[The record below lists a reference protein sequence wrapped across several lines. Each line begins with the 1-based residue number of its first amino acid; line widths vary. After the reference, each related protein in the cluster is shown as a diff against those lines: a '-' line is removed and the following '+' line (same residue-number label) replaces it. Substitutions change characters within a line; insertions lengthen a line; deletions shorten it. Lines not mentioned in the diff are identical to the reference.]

1 MVIQWPFMSYFFF
14 PFSYKIAKNW
24 KQRKKF
30 SFHLI
35 QIFKSW
41 ASQNDHQI
49 LSFLIRVYG
58 WLKSSLYFH
67 IKLCHYSF
75 YKGSRIGLASL
86 IWACSE
92 HRIVLSL
99 LKTNKFLISE
109 LKTSKTHPWLLR
121 TTAYWRQW
129 TWRQ

>member
-1 MVIQWPFMSYFFF
+1 MAINGHTMAIYELNFFF

-49 LSFLIRVYG
+49 LSFVKGINVVG
-58 WLKSSLYFH
+58 K
-67 IKLCHYSF
+67 KLP
-75 YKGSRIGLASL
+75 
-86 IWACSE
+86 E
-92 HRIVLSL
+92 TV
-99 LKTNKFLISE
+99 
-109 LKTSKTHPWLLR
+109 
-121 TTAYWRQW
+121 
-129 TWRQ
+129 